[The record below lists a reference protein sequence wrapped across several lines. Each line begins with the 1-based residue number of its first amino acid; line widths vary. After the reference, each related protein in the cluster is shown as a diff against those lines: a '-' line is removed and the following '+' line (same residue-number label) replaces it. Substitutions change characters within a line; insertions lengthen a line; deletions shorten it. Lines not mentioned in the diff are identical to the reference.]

1 MFFYDHS
8 EHRNI
13 LVSVSTKTSG
23 IYYSKNAL
31 HWLPTVAITAF
42 NYSVYLSTG
51 INNDFSRT
59 TIVNQELH
67 MHNQSHQP
75 TQTYTLYTNPHLHPS
90 NHACMGSTITSLMPR
105 SSSVRVAMALSRSC
119 RSACVRG
126 VWSSNH
132 VNSFTYSP
140 IRITGRSRISCRLT

>member
-13 LVSVSTKTSG
+13 LVSINTKTSG
-23 IYYSKNAL
+23 IYYSENAL

-42 NYSVYLSTG
+42 NYSVYLSIG

-90 NHACMGSTITSLMPR
+90 NHACMGNIIH
-105 SSSVRVAMALSRSC
+105 LSDATVQFSK
-119 RSACVRG
+119 
-126 VWSSNH
+126 SSNG
-132 VNSFTYSP
+132 VIQILSICMCARRVKLKPRQQLYILSNTYHW
-140 IRITGRSRISCRLT
+140 